1 MVFFRSV
8 LLVCPVALAL
18 AQAPA
23 PASRQ
28 ATPVPPPDTHTAQI
42 PVVPPPP
49 EVPPETVVL
58 RIGDVQFT
66 ATQFNTLA
74 DILNEPYRASA
85 KGFGRKQFADSIVK
99 IMTLADEARR
109 RKLDQSSDF
118 QLQNKF
124 RTDDLLARY
133 AQNAINDGIQIDD
146 AALHEY
152 YETHMWDYGRAHAR
166 QILIRTQGSSVPL
179 KPGAQELTDE
189 QALAKA
195 QELIRR
201 IKAGEDFGKLAAAE
215 SDDTGTAANAG
226 DLGWFSKGQIAPS
239 IEEAAF
245 HMQTGEI
252 SDPVRTA
259 FGYHI
264 IQVLAEDFKPFDEV
278 KADLEKKVRSQKFQ
292 QVLDELQKKDN
303 VEYNPA
309 FFAPP
314 KK

>member
-1 MVFFRSV
+1 M
-8 LLVCPVALAL
+8 
-18 AQAPA
+18 
-23 PASRQ
+23 
-28 ATPVPPPDTHTAQI
+28 PPPGSRTLQI
-42 PVVPPPP
+42 PISPAPP
-49 EVPPETVVL
+49 EVPPDTVVL

-66 ATQFNTLA
+66 AAQFNTLA
-74 DILNEPYRASA
+74 DILNDPYRASA
-85 KGFGRKQFADSIVK
+85 KGYGRKQFADSIVK

-124 RTDDLLARY
+124 RIDDLLARY

-152 YETHMWDYGRAHAR
+152 YQIHMWDYGRAHAR

-179 KPGAQELTDE
+179 KPGAEDLTDE

-195 QELIRR
+195 QELIKR

-215 SDDTGTAANAG
+215 SDDAGTAANSG

-239 IEEAAF
+239 VEEAAF
-245 HMQTGEI
+245 HLQTGQI
-252 SDPVRTA
+252 SDPVKTA

-264 IQVLAEDFKPFDEV
+264 IQVLAEEFKTFDEV
-278 KADLEKKVRSQKFQ
+278 KAELEKKVRSQKLQ
-292 QVLDELQKKDN
+292 QAMDDLQKKEN